1 MTSRF
6 ALILAALLPLLAACS
21 KQETPTPD
29 AAPVP
34 AVPVTQTPAPAPA
47 DVVSEATAPVAA
59 PAPAATP
66 AGPPLV
72 PGVDYVEIAGG
83 QPFEPLNGK
92 VEVTEI
98 FGYVCPACNAMEPNL
113 RAWKSRLPADVR
125 LTYVPA
131 LFGPD
136 WTPYAHAFYAAEALG
151 LVEKTHD
158 AVYSAIHAQNSLPGE
173 GDKPTDEPIAAF
185 YARYGVSAEQ
195 FRNTMKSFAVSGK
208 VNKARQYAVRSKI
221 EGTPTLIV
229 NGKYRVQGRTYDDM
243 FRIADALI
251 AQERVAS
258 TTPAAPNPAATN

>member
-21 KQETPTPD
+21 QQETPSPG

-34 AVPVTQTPAPAPA
+34 ALPVTQTPAPAEVA
-47 DVVSEATAPVAA
+47 SEVAAAPVA
-59 PAPAATP
+59 PAPVATP

-83 QPFEPLNGK
+83 QPFEPLDGK
-92 VEVTEI
+92 VEVTEV
-98 FGYVCPACNAMEPNL
+98 FGYVCPACNMLQPNL
-113 RAWKSRLPADVR
+113 SAWKSRLPADVR

-136 WTPYAHAFYAAEALG
+136 WTPYAHAFYAAESLG
-151 LVEKTHD
+151 LVEKTHE
-158 AVYSAIHAQNSLPGE
+158 AVYNAIHAQDSLPGE

-185 YARYGVSAEQ
+185 YAKYGVNAEQ

-208 VNKARQYAVRSKI
+208 INKAKQYAQRSKI
-221 EGTPTLIV
+221 ESTPTLIV

-251 AQERVAS
+251 AQERAVG
-258 TTPAAPNPAATN
+258 TTPAAANPASTH